1 MKILEREVNDSEFED
16 LHDLMSVDWL
26 ISQTEKSNIGGK
38 FEDLK

>member
-16 LHDLMSVDWL
+16 LHDLMSVVVCCV
-26 ISQTEKSNIGGK
+26 QTEKSNIGGK